1 MVSKLQCGGKVWLA
15 VGESVEMAPESSG
28 GYNDWHI
35 EWFLV
40 TLLPLTLKYSSLQYD
55 LLHSS
60 TQGYKA
66 WGSLVLKEEVWI
78 HIVYTPTSL
87 KSTFVN
93 KKRDMNATFNQ

>member
-93 KKRDMNATFNQ
+93 